1 MQNIEELFKDLCKDL
16 IFVFF
21 RVYISSINTYTDRL
35 GFRGIFFAGGP
46 LSLTDLHSLSLR
58 FTGGW
63 GDKISRRR
71 LRLNRAER
79 TRLAGQEKKQ
89 QLSRIHFSPNEEQIA
104 AHTPLGNSILWHLIA
119 MARDTYF
126 WKGEDLRSSKQV
138 LLKSYEFILGQEAS
152 VKAVS
157 QGCLCSHGWTSFWAK
172 IKIFL
177 YKPILINIF
186 HFMVENFFVYDF
198 FDFI

>member
-1 MQNIEELFKDLCKDL
+1 MHFWA
-16 IFVFF
+16 IFSLN
-21 RVYISSINTYTDRL
+21 YIISNFLPRAPNS
-35 GFRGIFFAGGP
+35 FAQQF
-46 LSLTDLHSLSLR
+46 SHDLHPICLFMNYSRCKVFPTLENIT
-58 FTGGW
+58 FCKGG
-63 GDKISRRR
+63 KYIRS
-71 LRLNRAER
+71 
-79 TRLAGQEKKQ
+79 TRKTLYT
-89 QLSRIHFSPNEEQIA
+89 LP
-104 AHTPLGNSILWHLIA
+104 TPLDNSILWHLIA

-126 WKGEDLRSSKQV
+126 WKGEDMRSSKQV